1 MRNIE
6 ITHEEQVPD
15 ILDWALAGGK
25 KLSITGSGSKI
36 SLGRPMVCD
45 GQLRMSGLV
54 GIELHEPSELVM
66 QAKTGTKLVDIKKEL
81 AKVDQELAFAP
92 PDFGPLLGVAPGLST
107 IGGVFACNLSGSKR
121 IKAGAARDH
130 LLGVQ
135 GFSGR
140 GQPFKAGGRVMKNV
154 TGYDLCKLVTGS
166 YGTLVACT
174 SFTFKVLPRPEK
186 ARTVLIFG
194 LDTKAAVEAM
204 RDAMSSIH
212 EVSATAYLPKD
223 IAANSGVG
231 YIEKEDLSV
240 VAIKVEGPAP
250 SAEYRCQA
258 LCLEM
263 TSRGKVEELHGKNS
277 EKLWNFVSDVKAFV
291 ADQSTSVWKISLPPA
306 SVTSYL
312 DRVKPALL
320 NMQYYLDWAGGLIWI
335 SVPEGVDFGGEPII
349 RENLKGEGHA
359 TLIRGT
365 AELRREVAPFQPQST
380 ALAAL
385 TEKVRDGFDP
395 NRIFNPGRMY
405 RVEG

>member
-1 MRNIE
+1 MRDIE
-6 ITHEEQVPD
+6 ITHEDQVQD
-15 ILDWALAGGK
+15 ILDWALAGNK
-25 KLSITGSGSKI
+25 KLSLTGNNSKT
-36 SLGRPMVCD
+36 SLGRPMECD
-45 GQLRMSGLV
+45 GRLRMSGLTGV
-54 GIELHEPSELVM
+54 ELHEPSELVM
-66 QAKTGTKLVDIKKEL
+66 QAKAGTKLVDIKREL

-92 PDFGPLLGVAPGLST
+92 PDFGPLLGEASGLST
-107 IGGVFACNLSGSKR
+107 IGGIFGCNLSGSKR

-130 LLGVQ
+130 LLGVR

-154 TGYDLCKLVTGS
+154 TGYDLCKLVAGS

-194 LDTKAAVEAM
+194 LDTKGAVAAM

-223 IAANSGVG
+223 IATKSGVR
-231 YIEKEDLSV
+231 YIEQEGLSV

-250 SAEYRCQA
+250 SADYRCQA
-258 LCLEM
+258 LLQEM
-263 TSRGKVEELHGKNS
+263 ASLGKVEELHGKNS
-277 EKLWNFVSDVKAFV
+277 ETLWTFVSDVGAFV
-291 ADQSTSVWKISLPPA
+291 ADQSTSVWKVSLPPA
-306 SVTSYL
+306 SVPSYL
-312 DRVKPALL
+312 ERVKLILPD
-320 NMQYYLDWAGGLIWI
+320 MPYYLDWAGGLIWI
-335 SVPEGVDFGGEPII
+335 SVADGVDLGGEPII
-349 RENLKGEGHA
+349 RDNLKGEGHA
-359 TLIRGT
+359 TLIRGSV
-365 AELRREVAPFQPQST
+365 ELRREVAPFQPQST

-405 RVEG
+405 QVED